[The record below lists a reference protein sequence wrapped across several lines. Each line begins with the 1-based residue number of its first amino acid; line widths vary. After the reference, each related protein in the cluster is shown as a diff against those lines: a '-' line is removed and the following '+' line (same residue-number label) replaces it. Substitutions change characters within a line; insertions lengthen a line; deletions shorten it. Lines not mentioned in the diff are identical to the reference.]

1 MTYDAMSKKPNTPIN
16 VAAVRPKD
24 MQVALALIDDPEHP
38 SRENFDQQA
47 MEELI
52 TSIRDIGLLQPPS
65 VVEENGRYRVLAG
78 HRRTIACR
86 ALGYVKIAV
95 RVYPAGTSAAAAVQV
110 HENAIREDL
119 NPAEEAQWWWELLE
133 RECGGDTTTLA
144 QLLKLSREHVE
155 RRLSLKTGDP
165 DVFSALGQ
173 QLINA
178 GVAEELNRIKD
189 HSRRVMYLDAAVRG
203 GATRALVRQWRQQGE
218 NFDALQQAAP
228 VTAEAISEAAMPAAP
243 ARISCELCDQGV
255 ETGAIEM
262 MYVHR
267 HCRRSMIDRLL
278 AVYQAQRA
286 DSNPS

>member
-1 MTYDAMSKKPNTPIN
+1 MRDAGLIQPIS
-16 VAAVRPKD
+16 V
-24 MQVALALIDDPEHP
+24 ID
-38 SRENFDQQA
+38 
-47 MEELI
+47 
-52 TSIRDIGLLQPPS
+52 
-65 VVEENGRYRVLAG
+65 ENGRYVVLAG
-78 HRRTIACR
+78 HRRTIAAR
-86 ALGYVKIAV
+86 ALGWTNIAA
-95 RVYPAGTSAAAAVQV
+95 RVYPAGTSLAAVVQV

-133 RECGGDTTTLA
+133 RECEGDTNKLA
-144 QLLKLSREHVE
+144 ALLKLSREHVE
-155 RRLSLKTGDP
+155 RRLALKTGDP
-165 DVFSALGQ
+165 DIFSALGQ
-173 QLINA
+173 GLIGA

-189 HSRRVMYLDAAVRG
+189 RPRRVMYLDAAVRG

-218 NFDALQQAAP
+218 ALDAIQTVAP
-228 VTAEAISEAAMPAAP
+228 VSAEAISEAAMPAAP
-243 ARISCELCDQGV
+243 PRMACELCDQGV